1 VPHFEVVEVAQFD
14 IPLANAF
21 HPGGGRPAAKPV
33 DKLPHGR
40 LFALDV
46 QVNPAIGAIANPA
59 SYAELESLV
68 TSPSA
73 EEYAL
78 NPARYAE
85 MPRDKRHH
93 TTLISGASSAFIPT
107 TL

>member
-46 QVNPAIGAIANPA
+46 QVNPANCEPSQLRRAREPGH
-59 SYAELESLV
+59 ESIRGRIRPEPGPL
-68 TSPSA
+68 
-73 EEYAL
+73 
-78 NPARYAE
+78 R
-85 MPRDKRHH
+85 
-93 TTLISGASSAFIPT
+93 
-107 TL
+107 